1 MMTLEKQLEVIL
13 SGAEEVIPLDELK
26 KKLKQVIKTGR
37 PLRVKLGLDP
47 SAPDIH
53 LGHAVVLRKLRQFQD
68 LGHLAVLIVGDF
80 TGTIGDPSGQMEK
93 RKQLSEKEVRK
104 NAETYVQQLLKV
116 LDEKR
121 TEVVYNSAWLKK
133 LSMEKVLRLTACYT
147 VARLLE
153 RDDFSLRYTQGKPIS
168 ILEFMY
174 PLLQGYDS
182 VMVKADVELGGTDQK
197 FNLLVGREVQKEY
210 GQDPQVVLTTP
221 LLEGTDGVQKMS
233 KSLGNYIGIAESPEE
248 IFGKVMSLPDELIVR
263 YFRLTTDLTD
273 KEVDS
278 IEKELKD
285 GKLHPGETKR
295 RLGREIVTLYYSA
308 EEANRAEEIFDAKF
322 KVGYADIGMRVKVAP
337 EVILPKQL
345 FKDGK
350 VWVVKLLRHLDFA
363 KTNSEARRLIEQ
375 GAVKLNDNP
384 ITSSDAEIEVVE
396 GDLIQVG
403 KRKIARL
410 KIV

>member
-1 MMTLEKQLEVIL
+1 MGWEKQLEVIL
-13 SGAEEVIPLDELK
+13 SGVEEVIPLDDLK
-26 KKLKQVIKTGR
+26 EKLKRSLEKKA

-68 LGHLAVLIVGDF
+68 LGHLAILIVGDF
-80 TGTIGDPSGQMEK
+80 TGTIGDPSGQIEK
-93 RKQLSEKEVRK
+93 RKQLSKEEVRK

-116 LDEKR
+116 LDKKR
-121 TEVVYNSAWLKK
+121 TEVVYNSTWLKK
-133 LSMEKVLRLTACYT
+133 LTMGEVLRLTACYT
-147 VARLLE
+147 VARMLE

-210 GQDPQVVLTTP
+210 SQDPQVVLTTP

-233 KSLGNYIGIAESPEE
+233 KSLGNYIGITEPPEE
-248 IFGKVMSLPDELIVR
+248 IFGKVMSLPDDLVVR
-263 YFRLTTDLTD
+263 YFRLATDLTD

-278 IEKELKD
+278 IESGLKS
-285 GKLHPGETKR
+285 GNLHPGEIKR
-295 RLGREIVTLYYSA
+295 RLGREVVTLYYSQEAANQA
-308 EEANRAEEIFDAKF
+308 EEVFDAKF
-322 KVGYADIGMRVKVAP
+322 KPGRATMEARVSIAP
-337 EVILPKQL
+337 EKVVPKQF
-345 FKDGK
+345 FKNGK

-375 GAVKLNDNP
+375 GAVKLNDEVVASP
-384 ITSSDAEIEVVE
+384 DAEIQIVE
-396 GDLIQVG
+396 GDLVQVG